1 LIWEYAELPNSINVN
16 VLKEKNITI
25 LLNKVAIEIDGD
37 TYNVSSLTV
46 KDNKTNNIEKILT
59 EYIFVN
65 RGYSSSISFIEG
77 LNITNNG
84 IIEVNENKA
93 TKEEGIFAA
102 GDVSKNDNKQIIT
115 AINDGAIAAMNAIKY
130 VNKK

>member
-1 LIWEYAELPNSINVN
+1 
-16 VLKEKNITI
+16 
-25 LLNKVAIEIDGD
+25 LNKVAIEIDGD

-46 KDNKTNNIEKILT
+46 KDKITNNIEKLST

-65 RGYSSSISFIEG
+65 RGYSSSISFAEG
-77 LNITNNG
+77 LNIVHNG
-84 IIEVNENKA
+84 IIQVDENKA

-102 GDVSKNDNKQIIT
+102 GDVSKTDNKQIIT

-130 VNKK
+130 VNKN